1 MNSAFAVI
9 DIGGSSVKVTLM
21 ECDTHKSY
29 SHSIAIQPILQDRHI
44 FLEPEKLLEQII
56 EAMNQVVCFADSAL
70 KVVRISISSLRQGFC
85 LVSGFRE
92 ISPIYLNSDTSG
104 QFAKDEEEKFGM
116 KKIYSETGHWFAPQ
130 LTLPKMINLKRNSPE
145 KFDETTRVLF
155 VHDWLVWRFTGVQ
168 ITEMGLVSAG
178 QLAAINEN
186 QVNYEILNYFGFSEK
201 ILPKIAEFNQP
212 IEKLQSDVKNRLNSS
227 WWESTVHVG
236 GGDSHFLHLGAS
248 MNESNVLVVSA
259 GSSTPIS
266 WLNKSK
272 IVTSELHP
280 WISTSFRE
288 GHYFL
293 EGNLG
298 YPGTHYGWL
307 LKNFAVKPKDI
318 SLDLKAVSKAPQVFG
333 ACNLWNQEKWES
345 RPPFTI
351 VGDVGSYSN
360 EELILGLLLDYAF
373 SLANQI
379 QNIQKDFVIAS
390 IVITGGGSN
399 ADLCKLLKSLIDL
412 PIYILP
418 QDVAV
423 TNLLSKLNNEEV
435 TTKAIGSEINSLDFE
450 ISQYIKDLTR
460 THSQL
465 YSELEGIRGVLS
477 EIH

>member
-21 ECDTHKSY
+21 ECDTHKTY
-29 SHSIAIQPILQDRHI
+29 SHSIAIQPKLQDGHI
-44 FLEPEKLLEQII
+44 FLDPEKLLDQII
-56 EAMNQVVCFADSAL
+56 EAMNQVVSSADSAL
-70 KVVRISISSLRQGFC
+70 RVIKIYISSLRQGFC
-85 LVSGFRE
+85 LISGTRE
-92 ISPIYLNSDTSG
+92 ISPLYLNSDTSG
-104 QFAKDEEEKFGM
+104 QFAREDEVKFGLKRM
-116 KKIYSETGHWFAPQ
+116 YSETGHWFAPQ
-130 LTLPKMINLKRNSPE
+130 LTLPKLINLKRNFPE
-145 KFDETTRVLF
+145 KFDTSTRVLF

-186 QVNYEILNYFGFSEK
+186 KVNYEILSYFGFPEN
-201 ILPKIAEFNQP
+201 ILPEVSEFNQP
-212 IEKLQSDVKNRLNSS
+212 IGNLQSDAKNRLNSS

-248 MNESNVLVVSA
+248 KNESDVVVVSA

-280 WISTSFRE
+280 WISTSFRK

-307 LKNFAVKPKDI
+307 LKNFAVRPRELSI
-318 SLDLKAVSKAPQVFG
+318 DLKTVSKSPEVFG
-333 ACNLWNQEKWES
+333 ACNVWNEVKWES

-351 VGDVGSYSN
+351 VGNLGSYSN
-360 EELILGLLLDYAF
+360 EELVLGLLLDYAF

-379 QNIQKDFVIAS
+379 QNIQKDFVVAS

-399 ADLCKLLKSLIDL
+399 ADLCKLLKCLV
-412 PIYILP
+412 
-418 QDVAV
+418 DVPVHFLSQEDAV
-423 TNLLSKLNNEEV
+423 TNLLTQLNEEEV
-435 TTKAIGSEINSLDFE
+435 SANTFETAIDALDSE
-450 ISQYIKDLTR
+450 ISQYLRDRAK
-460 THSQL
+460 THSRL
-465 YSELEGIRGVLS
+465 YSDLEGTRGILN

>member
-21 ECDTHKSY
+21 ECDTHKTY

-248 MNESNVLVVSA
+248 MNESEVLVVSA

-272 IVTSELHP
+272 IFTSELHP

-399 ADLCKLLKSLIDL
+399 ANLCKLLKSLIDL

>member
-21 ECDTHKSY
+21 ECDTHKTY

-44 FLEPEKLLEQII
+44 FLEPKKLLEQII

-248 MNESNVLVVSA
+248 MNESDVLVVSA

-399 ADLCKLLKSLIDL
+399 ANLCKLLKSLIDL

>member
-21 ECDTHKSY
+21 ECDTHKTY

-227 WWESTVHVG
+227 WWESTIHVG

-248 MNESNVLVVSA
+248 MNESDVLVVSA

-435 TTKAIGSEINSLDFE
+435 ITKAIGSEINSLDFE

>member
-1 MNSAFAVI
+1 
-9 DIGGSSVKVTLM
+9 
-21 ECDTHKSY
+21 
-29 SHSIAIQPILQDRHI
+29 
-44 FLEPEKLLEQII
+44 LEPEKLLEQII

-248 MNESNVLVVSA
+248 MNESDVLVVSA

>member
-21 ECDTHKSY
+21 ECDTHKTY

-248 MNESNVLVVSA
+248 MNESDVLVVSA

-280 WISTSFRE
+280 WISTSFRK

>member
-21 ECDTHKSY
+21 ECDTHKTY

-56 EAMNQVVCFADSAL
+56 EAMNQVACFADSAL

-248 MNESNVLVVSA
+248 MNESDVLVVSA

-280 WISTSFRE
+280 WISTSFRK

>member
-1 MNSAFAVI
+1 MNSAFAVV

-21 ECDTHKSY
+21 ECDTHKTY

-248 MNESNVLVVSA
+248 MNESDVLVVSA

-280 WISTSFRE
+280 WISTSFRK

>member
-21 ECDTHKSY
+21 ECDTHKTY
-29 SHSIAIQPILQDRHI
+29 SHSIAIQPILQDGHI

-56 EAMNQVVCFADSAL
+56 VAMNQVISSADRAL

-130 LTLPKMINLKRNSPE
+130 LTLPKMINLKRKFPE
-145 KFDETTRVLF
+145 KFDASTRVLF

-168 ITEMGLVSAG
+168 TTEMGLVSAG

-186 QVNYEILNYFGFSEK
+186 QVNYEILRFFGFPEN
-201 ILPKIAEFNQP
+201 ILPEISEFNQP
-212 IEKLQSDVKNRLNSS
+212 IRNIQIDLRNRLNSS
-227 WWESTVHVG
+227 WWESTIHVG

-248 MNESNVLVVSA
+248 NNESDVVVVSA

-266 WLNKSK
+266 WLNKSN
-272 IVTSELHP
+272 IVTTELHP
-280 WISTSFRE
+280 WISTSFRK

-307 LKNFAVKPKDI
+307 LKNFAVKPRELSI
-318 SLDLKAVSKAPQVFG
+318 DLKTVSKAPQVFG
-333 ACNLWNQEKWES
+333 ACNLWNEEKWES

-351 VGDVGSYSN
+351 AGNLGSYSN
-360 EELILGLLLDYAF
+360 EELIVGLLLDYAF

-379 QNIQKDFVIAS
+379 QNIQKDFLLTS

-399 ADLCKLLKSLIDL
+399 ADLCKLLTCLIDVPVHL
-412 PIYILP
+412 LS
-418 QDVAV
+418 QEDAV
-423 TNLLSKLNNEEV
+423 TNLLTQLIEEEV
-435 TTKAIGSEINSLDFE
+435 SVITFETAIDALDFE
-450 ISQYIKDLTR
+450 ISQYLRDRAK

-465 YSELEGIRGVLS
+465 YSDLEGMRGILN

>member
-21 ECDTHKSY
+21 ECDTHKTY

-227 WWESTVHVG
+227 WWESTIHVG

-248 MNESNVLVVSA
+248 MNESDVLVVSA

>member
-248 MNESNVLVVSA
+248 MNESDVLVVSA

-280 WISTSFRE
+280 WISTSFRK

>member
-21 ECDTHKSY
+21 ECDTHKTY

-248 MNESNVLVVSA
+248 MNESDVLVVSA

-272 IVTSELHP
+272 IFTSELHP

-399 ADLCKLLKSLIDL
+399 ANLCKLLKSLIDL

>member
-1 MNSAFAVI
+1 
-9 DIGGSSVKVTLM
+9 
-21 ECDTHKSY
+21 
-29 SHSIAIQPILQDRHI
+29 
-44 FLEPEKLLEQII
+44 LEPEKLLEQII

-248 MNESNVLVVSA
+248 MNESDVLVVSA

-280 WISTSFRE
+280 WISTSFRK

-399 ADLCKLLKSLIDL
+399 ANLCKLLKSLIDL